1 MKKCTIG
8 LFSKIITFLVFAV
21 FFIPLTGIC
30 FYIAFLY
37 PQASQEERLLFLAGV
52 PMFGGL
58 IAFAIYRTFYLG
70 LVWMEYDMEN
80 VIFHYSRKGRI
91 SVPVGGNTVKP
102 IQVPQ
107 RQSRKETA
115 WSVRTARE
123 RGCILKNSHC

>member
-80 VIFHYSRKGRI
+80 VIFHYSRKEECRFRWEEI
-91 SVPVGGNTVKP
+91 P
-102 IQVPQ
+102 
-107 RQSRKETA
+107 
-115 WSVRTARE
+115 
-123 RGCILKNSHC
+123 